1 MMLNNMMAYS
11 EVYEILN
18 LLEVEYI
25 EKVPEKV
32 RNFFEEERLKEYKP
46 QIKVDTPLTEQN
58 LQRETIVLLAILN
71 LNYWCD
77 SEDEKQEF
85 LNELAENEKEKKE
98 LEERYNP
105 DNLFK
110 NKKYDNIKNIEDKN
124 KENVSLVEYKQQ
136 NLFKRILE
144 KIASFFK
151 RK

>member
-18 LLEVEYI
+18 LLEVEYV

-98 LEERYNP
+98 LEERYNS

-110 NKKYDNIKNIEDKN
+110 NKKYDNIKNIENKN

-144 KIASFFK
+144 KIASFLK

>member
-18 LLEVEYI
+18 LLEVEYV

-85 LNELAENEKEKKE
+85 FNELAENEKEKKE
-98 LEERYNP
+98 LEERYNS

-110 NKKYDNIKNIEDKN
+110 NKKYDNIKNIENKN

-144 KIASFFK
+144 KIASFLK

>member
-1 MMLNNMMAYS
+1 MAYS

-18 LLEVEYI
+18 LLEVEYV

-98 LEERYNP
+98 LEERYNS

-110 NKKYDNIKNIEDKN
+110 NKKYDNIKNIENKN

-144 KIASFFK
+144 KIASFLK